1 LAGAREAAS
10 RNGGLTP
17 TLLATDLSLSMRA
30 MQEYIQRYFGFS
42 PRDSLTECRL
52 ESARQYL

>member
-1 LAGAREAAS
+1 M
-10 RNGGLTP
+10 
-17 TLLATDLSLSMRA
+17 ATDLGLSMRA